1 MWHGA
6 PVLDQIKLG
15 ITFFALP
22 YHYHTYQVT
31 ELYVYF
37 MDQCVASPSTCLF
50 NEYKN
55 FAFDNALLNL
65 SLTNMGR
72 NEFITYWTTQVATE
86 FGLDQSELEAVYF
99 QGNPYNVDATS
110 REFFKYASS
119 NGVSG
124 TPTAF
129 INGAMLDNIPTSVNL
144 WLWQLEQVYQSQ
156 FQ

>member
-1 MWHGA
+1 
-6 PVLDQIKLG
+6 
-15 ITFFALP
+15 
-22 YHYHTYQVT
+22 
-31 ELYVYF
+31 
-37 MDQCVASPSTCLF
+37 
-50 NEYKN
+50 
-55 FAFDNALLNL
+55 
-65 SLTNMGR
+65 MGR